1 MLGQLAQRHNEWLKL
16 AFKICKNK
24 EYSKDLVQD
33 MYLKI
38 HNSGKQIEDINE
50 CYIYFIMRNQFLNE
64 IKDEKRFVDFDVA
77 ILNEIDEEYNFIADI
92 KEQVTIETLKKEFN
106 KLTWYEKQMIDLTQ
120 EFGQRGLSRETGIHI
135 QTIHNTTKKIKL
147 KLWQNVQKKLKEL
160 NLP

>member
-1 MLGQLAQRHNEWLKL
+1 MLEQLAQRHNEWLKL
-16 AFKICKNK
+16 AFNICKNK

-33 MYLKI
+33 MYIKI
-38 HNSGKQIEDINE
+38 YNSGKEIEEINE

-64 IKDEKRFVDFDVA
+64 IKEDKRFVDVDIA
-77 ILNEIDEEYNFIADI
+77 ILNEIDEEYNIINDI
-92 KEQVTIETLKKEFN
+92 KEQVTIETLQKEYE
-106 KLTWYEKQMIDLTQ
+106 KLTWYEKQIIDLTS
-120 EFGQRGLSRETGIHI
+120 EYGQRGLSRQTGIHI

>member
-24 EYSKDLVQD
+24 EHSKDLVQD

-38 HNSGKQIEDINE
+38 YNSGKQIEDINE

-92 KEQVTIETLKKEFN
+92 KEQVTIETLQKEFN

>member
-1 MLGQLAQRHNEWLKL
+1 MLDKLAQRHNEWLKL
-16 AFKICKNK
+16 AFKICKNT

-33 MYLKI
+33 MYIKI
-38 HNSGKQIEDINE
+38 YNSGKEFDEINE

-64 IKDEKRFVDFDVA
+64 IKEEKRFVDVDVN
-77 ILNEIDEEYNFIADI
+77 ILNEVDFEYNIINDI
-92 KEQVTIETLKKEFN
+92 KEEVAIETLKKEYE
-106 KLTWYEKQMIDLTQ
+106 KLTWYEKTIIDLTS
-120 EFGQRGLSRETGIHI
+120 EYGQRGLSRQTGIHI

>member
-38 HNSGKQIEDINE
+38 YNSGKQIEDINE

>member
-1 MLGQLAQRHNEWLKL
+1 MLEQLAQRHNEWLKL

-38 HNSGKQIEDINE
+38 YNSGKQIEDINE

-77 ILNEIDEEYNFIADI
+77 ILNEIDEDYNFIADI
-92 KEQVTIETLKKEFN
+92 KEQVTIETLQKEFN

>member
-1 MLGQLAQRHNEWLKL
+1 MLEQLAQRHNEWLKL

-38 HNSGKQIEDINE
+38 YNSGKQIEDINE

-77 ILNEIDEEYNFIADI
+77 ILNEIDEDYNFIADI

>member
-1 MLGQLAQRHNEWLKL
+1 MLEQLAQRNDEWLKL

-38 HNSGKQIEDINE
+38 YNSGKELNEINE

-64 IKDEKRFVDFDVA
+64 IEKEKKFVDIEID
-77 ILNEIDEEYNFIADI
+77 ILNELSNDYDYNLDI
-92 KEQVTIETLKKEFN
+92 KESIIIDTLNQEYK
-106 KLTWYEKQMIDLTQ
+106 KLTWYEKQIIDLTSKY
-120 EFGQRGLSRETGIHI
+120 GQRGLSRETGIHH
-135 QTIHNTTKKIKL
+135 QTIHNILKKIKK

-160 NLP
+160 QIQ

>member
-1 MLGQLAQRHNEWLKL
+1 MLEQLAQRHNEWLKL
-16 AFKICKNK
+16 AFNICKNK

-33 MYLKI
+33 MYIKI
-38 HNSGKQIEDINE
+38 YNSGKQIEDINE

-92 KEQVTIETLKKEFN
+92 KEQVTIETLQKEFN

>member
-1 MLGQLAQRHNEWLKL
+1 MLEKLAQRHNEWLKL
-16 AFKICKNK
+16 AFNICRNK

-33 MYLKI
+33 MYIKI
-38 HNSGKQIEDINE
+38 HNSGKEYEEINE

-64 IKDEKRFVDFDVA
+64 IKEEKRFVDVDVN
-77 ILNEIDEEYNFIADI
+77 ILNEIDEEYNIINDI
-92 KEQVTIETLKKEFN
+92 KEEVIIETLQKEYE
-106 KLTWYEKQMIDLTQ
+106 KLTWYEKQIIDLTS
-120 EFGQRGLSRETGIHI
+120 EYGQRGLSRQTGIHI

>member
-1 MLGQLAQRHNEWLKL
+1 MLEQLAQRHNEWLKL
-16 AFKICKNK
+16 AFNICKNK

-33 MYLKI
+33 MYIKI
-38 HNSGKQIEDINE
+38 YNSGKEIEEINE

-92 KEQVTIETLKKEFN
+92 KEQVTIETLQKEFN

>member
-1 MLGQLAQRHNEWLKL
+1 
-16 AFKICKNK
+16 
-24 EYSKDLVQD
+24 

-38 HNSGKQIEDINE
+38 YNSGKQIEDINE

-92 KEQVTIETLKKEFN
+92 KEQVTIETLQKEFN

>member
-1 MLGQLAQRHNEWLKL
+1 MLDKLAQRHNEWLKL
-16 AFKICKNK
+16 AFKICKNT

-33 MYLKI
+33 MYLKVY
-38 HNSGKQIEDINE
+38 NSGKEFDEINE

-64 IKDEKRFVDFDVA
+64 IKEEKRFVDVDVN
-77 ILNEIDEEYNFIADI
+77 ILNEVDFEYNIINDI
-92 KEQVTIETLKKEFN
+92 KEEVAIETLKKEYE
-106 KLTWYEKQMIDLTQ
+106 KLTWYEKTIIDLTS
-120 EFGQRGLSRETGIHI
+120 EYGQRGLSRQTGIHI

>member
-38 HNSGKQIEDINE
+38 YNSGKQIEDINE

-92 KEQVTIETLKKEFN
+92 KEQVTIETLQKEFN

>member
-1 MLGQLAQRHNEWLKL
+1 
-16 AFKICKNK
+16 
-24 EYSKDLVQD
+24 
-33 MYLKI
+33 
-38 HNSGKQIEDINE
+38 
-50 CYIYFIMRNQFLNE
+50 MRNQFLNE

-77 ILNEIDEEYNFIADI
+77 ILNEIDEDYNFIADI

>member
-1 MLGQLAQRHNEWLKL
+1 MLEQLAQRHNEWLKL

-38 HNSGKQIEDINE
+38 YNSGKQIEDINE

-77 ILNEIDEEYNFIADI
+77 ILNEIDEDYNFIADI
-92 KEQVTIETLKKEFN
+92 KEQITIETLKKEFN

>member
-1 MLGQLAQRHNEWLKL
+1 MLEQLAQRHNEWLKL

-38 HNSGKQIEDINE
+38 YNSGKQIEDINE